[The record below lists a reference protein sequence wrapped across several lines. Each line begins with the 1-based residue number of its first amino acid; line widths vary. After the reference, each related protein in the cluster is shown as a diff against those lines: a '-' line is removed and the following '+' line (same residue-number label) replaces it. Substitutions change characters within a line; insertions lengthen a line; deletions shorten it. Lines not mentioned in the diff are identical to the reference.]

1 MDSEIFPP
9 IPPETSRVALAVFE
23 RSNFYITVGDQA
35 NRLLDGWSW
44 DEQPLTGNLANRS
57 QAMLYLITIFQ
68 MMEMLPD
75 QSAAEAVH
83 NRVDWKYALHLP
95 LNHPGQEPSIFCEFR
110 QWLVGD
116 PNREQKLEAL
126 QVKVNE
132 IMAASDSPGP
142 GLSNKNALSH
152 ICLISRVSEIYE
164 YVSLVL
170 ETLAT
175 RRPELL
181 RTISLPHWYK
191 RYNQF
196 QKKSIPNL
204 EQPHLEALANA
215 MGLDIYHLLKSIS
228 TSELNSL
235 EGQPEIAALKQVWW
249 EQYSYIHGQLTWNN
263 NHCAHCSLS
272 FSPGKFL

>member
-9 IPPETSRVALAVFE
+9 IPSDTSRVALTVFE

-35 NRLLDGWSW
+35 NQILDGFIADLSTN
-44 DEQPLTGNLANRS
+44 QPFTSRHT

-68 MMEMLPD
+68 MIETLPD

-95 LNHPGQEPSIFCEFR
+95 LNYPGQEPSIFCEFR

-126 QVKVNE
+126 RIRVNE

-142 GLSNKNALSH
+142 GLGNKYALSH

-170 ETLAT
+170 ETLAI
-175 RRPELL
+175 RRPDLL

-204 EQPHLEALANA
+204 EQLHLEALANA

-249 EQYSYIHGQLTWNN
+249 EQYSYIQGQLTWNN
-263 NHCAHCSLS
+263 THCAHCSLS
-272 FSPGKFL
+272 FSPEKFL

>member
-9 IPPETSRVALAVFE
+9 IPPDTSRVALAVFE
-23 RSNFYITVGDQA
+23 RGNFYITVGDQA
-35 NRLLDGWSW
+35 NQILDGWSW
-44 DEQPLTGNLANRS
+44 NEPPLTGNLANRS

-68 MMEMLPD
+68 MMETLPD

-95 LNHPGQEPSIFCEFR
+95 LNYPGQEASTFCEFR

-126 QVKVNE
+126 RIKVNK

-142 GLSNKNALSH
+142 GLGNQHTLSH

-215 MGLDIYHLLKSIS
+215 MGWDIYHLLKSIS

-235 EGQPEIAALKQVWW
+235 AGQPEIAALKQVWW
-249 EQYSYIHGQLTWNN
+249 EQYSYIQGQLTWNN
-263 NHCAHCSLS
+263 HDCAHCSLS
-272 FSPGKFL
+272 FSPSKFL